1 MFGLVYTQATATLWF
16 VCLNSMIHTFMY
28 TYYLLSACGIRLP
41 GAPPTVATFL
51 PGAVVHGQVRDGTP
65 CACFVGV
72 FRSTR
77 LATNQSGEGRGVLC
91 LSIVRTAGV
100 GQG

>member
-41 GAPPTVATFL
+41 GAL
-51 PGAVVHGQVRDGTP
+51 PCRVHFPR
-65 CACFVGV
+65 
-72 FRSTR
+72 RSR
-77 LATNQSGEGRGVLC
+77 FAWRSSR
-91 LSIVRTAGV
+91 
-100 GQG
+100 